1 VSVQLAAV
9 VYLLVTVQVPG
20 TSGKVG
26 GTRTATE
33 LKRIVELVMD
43 PWFWRK

>member
-1 VSVQLAAV
+1 VQLAAV
-9 VYLLVTVQVPG
+9 AYLLVTVQVPG

-26 GTRTATE
+26 GKSGLRSV
-33 LKRIVELVMD
+33 VELVIY